1 MAVKTEQGGATS
13 SSPNEARVRGE
24 RALAVP
30 LLRFLGAS
38 LADRGGGH
46 ELSITLAPSENAL
59 NAVDA
64 LHGGVIATLLD
75 VAAYISVASH
85 LADHEEA
92 VTIAFAASYFAAAE
106 TGEELHAVGSF
117 LRRSRHLAF
126 ATAELR
132 GQSTVL
138 ALASVTK
145 AVRSK
150 RSSYC
155 FAPGS

>member
-1 MAVKTEQGGATS
+1 MDHGVSARAV
-13 SSPNEARVRGE
+13 ARSC
-24 RALAVP
+24 
-30 LLRFLGAS
+30 LRFAPLPPSRWGHEPPAS
-38 LADRGGGH
+38 ARPYSTPGSH

>member
-1 MAVKTEQGGATS
+1 MATDAEQGDATS
-13 SSPNEARVRGE
+13 SLPNEARMRAQ

-30 LLRFLGAS
+30 LLTFLGAS
-38 LADRGGGH
+38 LTDVGGG
-46 ELSITLAPSENAL
+46 LSITLAPGANAL
-59 NAVDA
+59 NAVGA

-106 TGEELHAVGSF
+106 AGEELRAVGSV

-145 AVRSK
+145 AIRST
-150 RSSYC
+150 SSPAAEC
-155 FAPGS
+155 ETGR

>member
-1 MAVKTEQGGATS
+1 MAINAEQGGATS
-13 SSPNEARVRGE
+13 SLRNEARMRAE

-30 LLRFLGAS
+30 LLTFLGAS
-38 LADRGGGH
+38 LADLGGNDG
-46 ELSITLAPSENAL
+46 LSITFAPGGDAL
-59 NAVDA
+59 NAVGA

-75 VAAYISVASH
+75 VAAYIAVASH

-92 VTIAFAASYFAAAE
+92 VTVAFAGSYFAAAE
-106 TGEELHAVGSF
+106 AGEELHAVGSF

-132 GQSTVL
+132 GQSAVL

-150 RSSYC
+150 
-155 FAPGS
+155 